1 MKKVGFLVVGSF
13 LVGSG
18 AVGQWAGFESAVGQ
32 FGSGQFGSGAVGSLA
47 VGSGAV
53 GQWAGFESAVGQ
65 FGSGAVGSLAVGSSA
80 VGSGAVGQWAGFE
93 SAVGQFGSGAVGSG
107 AVGSGQ
113 WGSGQWGSGQWGSEG
128 VGVLDTG
135 RIQRHLHTLSTP
147 CRDFTT
153 DKLQNVYV
161 VDKNNRVHKYG
172 PDGREQFHFN
182 NNTRGTLQYID
193 PTDPFNLLLFYP
205 ELQVVATLDRT
216 MNETAVLELF
226 TAGIFNATAIGLA
239 TDNNIWVYDQAAF
252 RLKKVGQNGE
262 VLIQSDNLSSLLD
275 APPIA
280 TQLLANNNIVYL
292 NCPGQ
297 GVYVF
302 DNFGQFHQLLP
313 YPDVV
318 SLQLQ
323 DGKLVLYSDHRVRA
337 YNPETLQEQVLRGG
351 INSDVQVR
359 YQGNRVYEKEAD
371 DLVRVF
377 SRTP

>member
-13 LVGSG
+13 LVGSWAVG
-18 AVGQWAGFESAVGQ
+18 SSSVGSWAVGSREWAVGQSGGFESAVLQ
-32 FGSGQFGSGAVGSLA
+32 
-47 VGSGAV
+47 
-53 GQWAGFESAVGQ
+53 
-65 FGSGAVGSLAVGSSA
+65 SA
-80 VGSGAVGQWAGFE
+80 VGSR
-93 SAVGQFGSGAVGSG
+93 
-107 AVGSGQ
+107 Q
-113 WGSGQWGSGQWGSEG
+113 WGE
-128 VGVLDTG
+128 LDTG
-135 RIQRHLHTLSTP
+135 RVQKHLHTLPTF

-161 VDKNNRVHKYG
+161 VDENNRVHKYG

-182 NNTRGTLQYID
+182 NNTRGALGYID

-262 VLIQSDNLSSLLD
+262 VLVQSDNLSALLD
-275 APPIA
+275 APPKA

-297 GVYVF
+297 GIYVL

-313 YPDVV
+313 YPDVS
-318 SLQLQ
+318 SLQIQ
-323 DGKLVLYSDHRVRA
+323 DGKLLLYSGHRVRA
-337 YNPETLQEQVLRGG
+337 YNPETLQEQVLRGD
-351 INSDVQVR
+351 IQADVQIR
-359 YQGNRVYEKEAD
+359 YQGNRVYEKGTEG
-371 DLVRVF
+371 LVRVF

>member
-1 MKKVGFLVVGSF
+1 MVGSF
-13 LVGSG
+13 LVGSW
-18 AVGQWAGFESAVGQ
+18 AVGQWAGFESAVGSGAGFESAVGSGAGFESAVGSGAGFESAVGSGAGFESAVGSGQWGSGQ
-32 FGSGQFGSGAVGSLA
+32 FGSGQFGSLA
-47 VGSGAV
+47 VSSG
-53 GQWAGFESAVGQ
+53 AGFESAV
-65 FGSGAVGSLAVGSSA
+65 
-80 VGSGAVGQWAGFE
+80 
-93 SAVGQFGSGAVGSG
+93 
-107 AVGSGQ
+107 
-113 WGSGQWGSGQWGSEG
+113 GSGQWGSGQWGSEG

>member
-1 MKKVGFLVVGSF
+1 MVGSF

>member
-13 LVGSG
+13 LVGSLG
-18 AVGQWAGFESAVGQ
+18 
-32 FGSGQFGSGAVGSLA
+32 VGSFG
-47 VGSGAV
+47 VGSG
-53 GQWAGFESAVGQ
+53 G
-65 FGSGAVGSLAVGSSA
+65 
-80 VGSGAVGQWAGFE
+80 VGSGG
-93 SAVGQFGSGAVGSG
+93 VGSG
-107 AVGSGQ
+107 AVGSFAVGSFAVGSFAVGSSSVGSSSVGSLGVGSLGV
-113 WGSGQWGSGQWGSEG
+113 GSGQWGR
-128 VGVLDTG
+128 LDTG
-135 RIQRHLHTLSTP
+135 RIQRHLHTLPTL

-161 VDKNNRVHKYG
+161 VDENNRVHKYG
-172 PDGREQFHFN
+172 PGGREQFHFN

-262 VLIQSDNLSSLLD
+262 VLVQSDNLSALLD
-275 APPIA
+275 APPMA
-280 TQLLANNNIVYL
+280 TQLLANNNILYL

-297 GVYVF
+297 GIYVF

-313 YPDVV
+313 FPDVQ

-323 DGKLVLYSDHRVRA
+323 DGKLLLYSGLHVRA
-337 YNPETLQEQVLRGG
+337 YNPETLQEQLLRGD

-359 YQGNRVYEKEAD
+359 YQGNRIYEKGPD
-371 DLVRVF
+371 GLVKVY
-377 SRTP
+377 SRTL

>member
-13 LVGSG
+13 LVGSSLVG
-18 AVGQWAGFESAVGQ
+18 RGELAGGRGQFFSRQFFSWQLVVLQLAVGQWAVGQWAVGQSAVGQ
-32 FGSGQFGSGAVGSLA
+32 
-47 VGSGAV
+47 
-53 GQWAGFESAVGQ
+53 SAVG
-65 FGSGAVGSLAVGSSA
+65 
-80 VGSGAVGQWAGFE
+80 
-93 SAVGQFGSGAVGSG
+93 
-107 AVGSGQ
+107 
-113 WGSGQWGSGQWGSEG
+113 
-128 VGVLDTG
+128 LDTG
-135 RIQRHLHTLSTP
+135 RVQKHLHTLPTF

-182 NNTRGTLQYID
+182 NNTRGALAYID

-262 VLIQSDNLSSLLD
+262 VLVQSDNLSALLD
-275 APPIA
+275 APPKA
-280 TQLLANNNIVYL
+280 AQLLANNNIVYL

-297 GVYVF
+297 GIYVF

-313 YPDVV
+313 YPDVS
-318 SLQLQ
+318 SLQIQ
-323 DGKLVLYSDHRVRA
+323 DGKLLLYSGHRVRA
-337 YNPETLQEQVLRGG
+337 YNPETLQEQLLRGD
-351 INSDVQVR
+351 IQADVQVR
-359 YQGNRVYEKEAD
+359 YQGNRVYEKGKEG
-371 DLVRVF
+371 LVRVF